1 MNQKKVIL
9 FIPSIEKGGAEK
21 NLFIISNYL
30 SNRFK
35 QLTVISASKKA
46 KKNFNKRIEFLCPDS
61 EIWDIFG
68 RGIKTIISIL
78 FLIKKILQD
87 RKILVLSFQSNI
99 YAIIICKIF
108 SINVIT
114 RSNSFPDDWAN
125 NFIKS
130 LVFKKI
136 LPLANKNIVNS
147 IETRKKFK
155 LAYKI
160 NAKCIY
166 NPLNRKEII
175 KLSKKKT
182 KSIYLNKNFLKII
195 HVGRFS
201 EEKDHITF
209 LKALTLLKKRIKF
222 EAVIMGR
229 GLLKK
234 KILQFIETNNLKK
247 SVRILDY
254 KKNPY
259 PFIKQADFLVL
270 TSLHEGLPNILLEG
284 IVLNKFIISSNCST
298 GPKEILNN
306 GRGGELFK
314 VGIYKELAQ
323 KIIFYSKNKNLR
335 KKKIRYALSR
345 VNRFD
350 YELNLKEYSKLLK
363 KYF

>member
-1 MNQKKVIL
+1 MSQKKIIL

-30 SNRFK
+30 SNKFK
-35 QLTVISASKKA
+35 KLTIISASKKT

-61 EIWDIFG
+61 DIWDIFG
-68 RGIKTIISIL
+68 RGIKTFISIF

-87 RKILVLSFQSNI
+87 RKILVLSFQANI

-108 SINVIT
+108 SINIIT

-125 NFIKS
+125 SFIKRFI
-130 LVFKKI
+130 FKKI
-136 LPLANKNIVNS
+136 FPLANKNIVNS
-147 IETRKKFK
+147 IETRNKFK
-155 LAYKI
+155 LNYRI

-166 NPLNRKEII
+166 NPLNRREIL
-175 KLSKKKT
+175 KLSKKKI
-182 KSIYLNKNFLKII
+182 KNIYFNKNSLKII

-201 EEKDHITF
+201 AEKDHVTF
-209 LKALTLLKKRIKF
+209 LNALTLLKKKIKF
-222 EAVIMGR
+222 EVVIMGR
-229 GLLKK
+229 GSLKK

-259 PFIKQADFLVL
+259 PYIKQADFLIL
-270 TSLHEGLPNILLEG
+270 TSLHEGLPNVLLEA
-284 IVLNKFIISSNCST
+284 IVLNKFIISSDCPT
-298 GPKEILNN
+298 GPKEILDN

-314 VGIYKELAQ
+314 VGNYKDLAQ
-323 KIIFYSKNKNLR
+323 KIIFYSKNK
-335 KKKIRYALSR
+335 KIRKEKIKFSLSR

-350 YELNLKEYSKLLK
+350 YELNLK
-363 KYF
+363 KYFEVLKS

>member
-1 MNQKKVIL
+1 MSKKIIL

-35 QLTVISASKKA
+35 KLTVISATKKA

-68 RGIKTIISIL
+68 RGIKTIISML

-108 SINVIT
+108 SINIIT
-114 RSNSFPDDWAN
+114 RSNSFPDDWTN
-125 NFIKS
+125 NFLKS
-130 LVFKKI
+130 LIFKKV

-155 LAYKI
+155 LIYKI

-175 KLSKKKT
+175 KLSKKRT
-182 KSIYLNKNFLKII
+182 KSIYYNKNILKII

-209 LKALTLLKKRIKF
+209 LNALALLKEKIKF

-229 GLLKK
+229 GHLKK
-234 KILQFIETNNLKK
+234 KILQFIKKNNLKK
-247 SVRILDY
+247 NVRILDY

-259 PFIKQADFLVL
+259 PYIKQADFLVL
-270 TSLHEGLPNILLEG
+270 TSLHEGLPNILLEA
-284 IVLNKFIISSNCST
+284 IVLSKFIISSNCPT
-298 GPKEILNN
+298 GPKEILDN
-306 GRGGELFK
+306 GRGGESFK
-314 VGIYKELAQ
+314 VGNYKDLAR
-323 KIIFYSKNKNLR
+323 KIVFYSKNK
-335 KKKIRYALSR
+335 KIRKEKIKFALSR

-350 YELNLKEYSKLLK
+350 YELNLKEYFEELK
-363 KYF
+363 NKS